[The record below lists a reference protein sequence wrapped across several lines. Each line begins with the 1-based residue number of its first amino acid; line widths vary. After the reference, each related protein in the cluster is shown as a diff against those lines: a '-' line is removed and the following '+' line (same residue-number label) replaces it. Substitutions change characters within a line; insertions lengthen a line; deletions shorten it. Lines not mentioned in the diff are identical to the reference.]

1 MMETVFNAT
10 RYPAL
15 RRMMGALGVADAV
28 PLSASDP
35 AEPFLDQVR
44 NTLRDKKADANALIE
59 NDVLTELLEVAEGA
73 DERASEMAVRCTV
86 NALCDNGPATD
97 RFADKLGGVTRVVT
111 LLHRKSSPIAFHLT
125 KLLYMLVS
133 QRNWVVVPT
142 LLAFRLDVA
151 APAGGAAAGASVN
164 IADVFTAHLE
174 RCRDPAVPG
183 NVSRDHTQLFVEV
196 RRFSLPRHASF
207 FLTRRVPQ
215 ICKALYALEYYR
227 ANVSGGSSSNGGAF
241 TAALARLFDVVSDV
255 ALRPHRGNGSIPS
268 SPSSS
273 GSGSSGEAAGGLTRA
288 EEEEQELCRQH
299 ALQVVM
305 MALDAG
311 ATADGPALTYTETH
325 RVPVD
330 SEAARMVQ
338 DMVTRGASRLVK
350 ARLATRAAH
359 IVHVPP
365 ARQARCGAW
374 WT

>member
-59 NDVLTELLEVAEGA
+59 NDVLTELLEVAEGV

-97 RFADKLGGVTRVVT
+97 RFADKLGGVTRVAT
-111 LLHRKSSPIAFHLT
+111 LLHRKSTPIAFHLT

-142 LLAFRLDVA
+142 LLAFRLDAA
-151 APAGGAAAGASVN
+151 APAGGAAAGASIN

-183 NVSRDHTQLFVEV
+183 NVSRDHTLLFVEV
-196 RRFSLPRHASF
+196 RRQ
-207 FLTRRVPQ
+207 RV
-215 ICKALYALEYYR
+215 
-227 ANVSGGSSSNGGAF
+227 NV
-241 TAALARLFDVVSDV
+241 ARSPAVL
-255 ALRPHRGNGSIPS
+255 PS
-268 SPSSS
+268 S
-273 GSGSSGEAAGGLTRA
+273 
-288 EEEEQELCRQH
+288 
-299 ALQVVM
+299 
-305 MALDAG
+305 
-311 ATADGPALTYTETH
+311 
-325 RVPVD
+325 
-330 SEAARMVQ
+330 
-338 DMVTRGASRLVK
+338 
-350 ARLATRAAH
+350 
-359 IVHVPP
+359 
-365 ARQARCGAW
+365 
-374 WT
+374 